1 MIRPLIQFQKNTA
14 KAAMRGIVGAC
25 LGGGLL
31 IVTGLLP
38 AQAQSTRPT
47 PLEDLQTKDGSDFF
61 NGRGNSS
68 TGSVMNFIQNAIIGT
83 PRSSDEFSADQRENF
98 DEATLKF
105 RQQQA
110 ERLRKQQAPSSPDL
124 QVAPLPANPG
134 TNPSSN

>member
-1 MIRPLIQFQKNTA
+1 MTKSFIQIQKKTV
-14 KAAMRGIVGAC
+14 KAAIYGAVSAC

-31 IVTGLLP
+31 ITTALLP
-38 AQAQSTRPT
+38 AQAQTARPT

-83 PRSSDEFSADQRENF
+83 PRSSDEFVADQRENF

-110 ERLRKQQAPSSPDL
+110 ERLKKQQSQSSPDL
-124 QVAPLPANPG
+124 QVAPLPDNQK
-134 TNPSSN
+134 